1 MNDKMNGG
9 KVFTAI
15 GLMSGTSMDGIDA
28 ALIKTDGQNVIEFGP
43 SLTVPYEDAFKD
55 SLRRVLGP
63 AGRTAPGAADVERH
77 LTIQHGDAVQ
87 SLLARAELE
96 AADIDIVGFHG
107 HTVHH
112 DPKNAITVQL
122 GDGQL
127 LADWLGIPVACDF
140 RSRDVAAGG
149 EGAPLVPVFHAALV
163 RCNTDLPTPAVVL
176 NIGGVANVTW
186 VGPGEGG
193 GEDGIVAFD
202 TGPGNAPLNDWLRT
216 HTGQDMD
223 RGGEL
228 AAQGQVDEGILEDL
242 MAHAYFSRKPP
253 KSIDRQE
260 LCREC
265 TQGLS
270 LKDGA
275 ATLSALIARAV
286 ARATEHFP
294 AAPNVWIVTGG
305 GRHNPVIMKHLRE
318 ALKADVRTADGVG
331 WDGDALEAQA
341 FAYLAVRA
349 ERWLPISFPTT
360 TGVPEPMT
368 GGAVY
373 HPQ

>member
-1 MNDKMNGG
+1 MNEDKI
-9 KVFTAI
+9 FTAI

-28 ALIKTDGQNVIEFGP
+28 ALIKTDGKNAIEFGA

-63 AGRTAPGAADVERH
+63 AGRTAPGAADVERQ
-77 LTIQHGDAVQ
+77 LTIQHADAVKA
-87 SLLARAELE
+87 LLSRAGLE
-96 AADIDIVGFHG
+96 ARDIDIVGFHG

-112 DPKNAITVQL
+112 DPKNGVTVQL

-127 LADWLGIPVACDF
+127 LADWLRVPVACDF
-140 RSRDVAAGG
+140 RSRDVSAGG

-163 RCNTDLPTPAVVL
+163 RANANVPTPAAVL

-186 VGPGEGG
+186 VGA
-193 GEDGIVAFD
+193 GEDDVIAFD

-223 RGGEL
+223 RGGAL
-228 AAQGQVDEGILEDL
+228 AAQGQVVESVLQAL
-242 MAHAYFSRKPP
+242 LAHDYFDRKPP

-260 LCREC
+260 LCRDC

-270 LKDGA
+270 PQDGA
-275 ATLSALIARAV
+275 ATLSALIARTV

-294 AAPNVWIVTGG
+294 VEPEMWVVTGG
-305 GRHNPVIMKHLRE
+305 GRHNPEIMKYLRE

-331 WDGDALEAQA
+331 WDGDAMEAQA
-341 FAYLAVRA
+341 FAYLAVRT

-360 TGVPEPMT
+360 TGVAEPMS
-368 GGAVY
+368 GGVIL